1 MFMLKKIKDTGLTQR
16 KINHEKVAKAMKAT
30 SAVKIDKS
38 GSPATLF
45 AVRRHIVASLK
56 STGGRPSV
64 IENGERK
71 KISFYK
77 EDWDVL
83 KNIARDYR
91 EKENIKVSPGQL
103 AAILIHKE
111 LTAELKR
118 ENC

>member
-1 MFMLKKIKDTGLTQR
+1 MLKKIKDISLTQR
-16 KINHEKVAKAMKAT
+16 KVNRNKVAKVLKAA

-38 GSPATLF
+38 GSPAALF
-45 AVRRHIVASLK
+45 AGRQQVIEALK

-71 KISFYK
+71 KIPFYK
-77 EDWDVL
+77 EDWDAL

-91 EKENIKVSPGQL
+91 EKENIKVSPGQI

-111 LTAELKR
+111 LNTELKR
-118 ENC
+118 GNR

>member
-1 MFMLKKIKDTGLTQR
+1 MLRKIKDIGLTQR
-16 KINHEKVAKAMKAT
+16 KVSSKKAAKALKAV
-30 SAVKIDKS
+30 SAAKINKS
-38 GSPATLF
+38 GSPASLF
-45 AVRRHIVASLK
+45 AVRRHVMAGLE

-64 IENGERK
+64 IKNGERK

-77 EDWDVL
+77 EDWDAL

-91 EKENIKVSPGQL
+91 EKENIKVSPGQI

-111 LTAELKR
+111 LTTELKL

>member
-1 MFMLKKIKDTGLTQR
+1 MLKKIKDISLTQR
-16 KINHEKVAKAMKAT
+16 KVNRNKAAKALKAT

-38 GSPATLF
+38 GSPAALF
-45 AVRRHIVASLK
+45 AGRQQVIEALK

-71 KISFYK
+71 KIPFYK
-77 EDWDVL
+77 EDWDAL

-91 EKENIKVSPGQL
+91 EKENIKVSPGQI

-111 LTAELKR
+111 LNAELKR
-118 ENC
+118 ENR

>member
-1 MFMLKKIKDTGLTQR
+1 MLRKIKDTGLTQR
-16 KINHEKVAKAMKAT
+16 KVNRDKIAKALKAT
-30 SAVKIDKS
+30 SAAKIDKS
-38 GSPATLF
+38 GSSAALF
-45 AVRRHIVASLK
+45 AVRRHVLAGLN

-64 IENGERK
+64 IENGDRK
-71 KISFYK
+71 KIPFYK

-91 EKENIKVSPGQL
+91 EKENIKVSPGQI

-111 LTAELKR
+111 LTTKLKR